1 MHDVESKIM
10 DEIANAYRYH
20 DWLIRGNAAQCSPVK
35 VIEMRVSH
43 EHEIDR
49 RQMMNVKARF
59 LQSLDHLEPHR
70 PDRIDQDI
78 GIVRL
83 N

>member
-1 MHDVESKIM
+1 MHNVESEPM
-10 DEIANAYRYH
+10 DQTPDADWN
-20 DWLIRGNAAQCSPVK
+20 DNWLIGRNAPQSPAIEM
-35 VIEMRVSH
+35 IEMRVGH

-49 RQMMNVKARF
+49 RQMMDVKSGF
-59 LQSLDHLEPHR
+59 LQPFDHFKPHR

-78 GIVRL
+78 DLVRL